1 MTGDGRPAIIQRM
14 GREHGE
20 WSLEPLRPTCCPSD
34 MAGSASGGGRG
45 PRRVS
50 IWLKEHR
57 GAGTAG
63 RCCIREARRVKGRGR
78 SGSRDATPNAQQ
90 CTPTARH
97 VRPLLTAGD
106 KRARPPPGRSKTRR
120 DWLCRAARWIVGFP
134 PRAEP
139 HPGQTPSMSRLR
151 GGSGPGSSATGS
163 PWERAEHPARLA
175 GCKPGSLSC
184 CCRRR
189 GSFSIRGDSRVPLK
203 LFAPVP
209 GCPSAGPADR
219 SRSARGSLPAPHD
232 AAAGQ

>member
-1 MTGDGRPAIIQRM
+1 MLHQGSKA
-14 GREHGE
+14 GE
-20 WSLEPLRPTCCPSD
+20 
-34 MAGSASGGGRG
+34 
-45 PRRVS
+45 
-50 IWLKEHR
+50 
-57 GAGTAG
+57 GA
-63 RCCIREARRVKGRGR
+63 RKIREQRRD
-78 SGSRDATPNAQQ
+78 S
-90 CTPTARH
+90 
-97 VRPLLTAGD
+97 
-106 KRARPPPGRSKTRR
+106 KRAAVHTHGPARPPPPYGWRQTCPPPPGRSKTRR

-189 GSFSIRGDSRVPLK
+189 GSFSIKGDSRVPLK

-219 SRSARGSLPAPHD
+219 SRSARRSLPAPHD
-232 AAAGQ
+232 AAAGQGREGLHVHRRPGLSPR

>member
-1 MTGDGRPAIIQRM
+1 MESGLLNLSDPHAA
-14 GREHGE
+14 
-20 WSLEPLRPTCCPSD
+20 PSD

-45 PRRVS
+45 PRRIS

-57 GAGTAG
+57 GARTTG

-78 SGSRDATPNAQQ
+78 SESRDATPNAQQ

-163 PWERAEHPARLA
+163 PWERAEHPARWVQAREVNGAARFPLLLLQKKRQLQYQGRQQGPVEA
-175 GCKPGSLSC
+175 VRTSPRLPIRWPG
-184 CCRRR
+184 
-189 GSFSIRGDSRVPLK
+189 GQISFC
-203 LFAPVP
+203 P
-209 GCPSAGPADR
+209 GFPPS
-219 SRSARGSLPAPHD
+219 SA
-232 AAAGQ
+232 